1 MAKWSATK
9 GKNLAHRIKLKTG
22 TTRKIPSGKVSCEC
36 CFGIAKKY
44 NKNIKHLKNRR
55 NRRRSPKKCDA
66 TFISHFVLI
75 WPVPLSELHPT
86 CQMQCN
92 VKDKV
97 DLVDTI
103 MATKRILVETN
114 LAPTSA
120 FSRIW
125 SDVLGWNLHLD
136 HDVRKEFR
144 RLKWFAH
151 QVSWNEMDTLWQRIG
166 VFAP

>member
-22 TTRKIPSGKVSCEC
+22 TTRKIQSGKVSCEW

-55 NRRRSPKKCDA
+55 NRRRSPKNVMPRSQV
-66 TFISHFVLI
+66 ISFWYH
-75 WPVPLSELHPT
+75 VPLSELHPA

-125 SDVLGWNLHLD
+125 SGVLGWNLHLD
-136 HDVRKEFR
+136 HDVWKEFQ